1 MFFVILIISLL
12 LEATFTTI
20 PLLLV
25 VFNLYTI
32 IYKKEKVFAYAFLFG
47 GLFDILAFKSVGLS
61 PFLLILFLA
70 FVLLYKRK
78 FEIETSVF
86 VVIST
91 FLGSLIYLFFI
102 FSKPLVLESFLA
114 SIISVIVFKIL
125 GKVNNYG

>member
-1 MFFVILIISLL
+1 MFFVILIILLL